1 MTISNSKNAPSLH
14 YSPACSN
21 KTLKILE
28 TAESGPS
35 WPVISVITV
44 GESTVGV
51 STVQY
56 ACYRLFVLSLFLTI
70 SLIWALIEFFY
81 TFNGMLVNVPVGAA
95 AALLREAVWNSWLR

>member
-1 MTISNSKNAPSLH
+1 MTISNSKKKAPSLH
-14 YSPACSN
+14 YPPAWSK

-28 TAESGPS
+28 TEESGPS

-56 ACYRLFVLSLFLTI
+56 AFYQLFVLSLFLII

-81 TFNGMLVNVPVGAA
+81 TFNGMLVNMGAA
-95 AALLREAVWNSWLR
+95 AAPMREAVWNSWLR